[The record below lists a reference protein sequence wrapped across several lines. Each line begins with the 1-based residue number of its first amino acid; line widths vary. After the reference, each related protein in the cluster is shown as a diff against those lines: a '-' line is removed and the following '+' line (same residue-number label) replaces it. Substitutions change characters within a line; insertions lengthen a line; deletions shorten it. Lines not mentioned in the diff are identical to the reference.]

1 MEMVLYGRR
10 IMGCFVIA
18 DIESELPDV
27 IGGRQGAKPQK
38 GIPLTHCIYLEKVAG
53 GTGIEPAASDV
64 TGRKEMR
71 NRANLQIPKDNTG
84 Q

>member
-1 MEMVLYGRR
+1 MALNARR
-10 IMGCFVIA
+10 KMGSYLI
-18 DIESELPDV
+18 DENESELPDL

-53 GTGIEPAASDV
+53 VTGIEPAASNV

-71 NRANLQIPKDNTG
+71 NRANLQTQKDNTG